1 LLAAISIHRKNASA
15 IEKAIRMP
23 ETLRDKYSL
32 DIADSVG
39 DTPIHKRLDGVS

>member
-1 LLAAISIHRKNASA
+1 LLAADAIPRKNASA

-23 ETLRDKYSL
+23 ETPRDKYSL

-39 DTPIHKRLDGVS
+39 DTPIHKRRDDVR